1 VQTRRRAQLTGPNR
15 STDLPRPSGKSSPE
29 SREQKPR
36 DQQNNLI
43 RASAIRPPTSACHPC
58 QCQSAPRRPRFSLKE
73 SGPAAPD
80 VSLAWWSWRGCPT
93 RSHSELGRET
103 PQRPWYCALRHG
115 RVGRRQ
121 ANQTSGTTG
130 QRAESRPAH
139 HHPTPHPEPPD
150 DRRSHGAVSRGPRT
164 IARSAGVGLA
174 GWSSP
179 VARQAHNLK
188 VAGSNPAPATKSG
201 RSCRCLEQR
210 GPVP

>member
-1 VQTRRRAQLTGPNR
+1 VVDHHVDRPDVQARRRAQLTGPNR

-121 ANQTSGTTG
+121 ANQTSGPESWLGLFG
-130 QRAESRPAH
+130 QVFRL
-139 HHPTPHPEPPD
+139 
-150 DRRSHGAVSRGPRT
+150 DR
-164 IARSAGVGLA
+164 
-174 GWSSP
+174 WS
-179 VARQAHNLK
+179 VCRVQA
-188 VAGSNPAPATKSG
+188 AAICG
-201 RSCRCLEQR
+201 RR
-210 GPVP
+210 VK

>member
-1 VQTRRRAQLTGPNR
+1 LRAVVDHHVDRPDVQTRRRAQLTGPNR

-121 ANQTSGTTG
+121 ANQTSGTEVREQTCTSPPYATSG
-130 QRAESRPAH
+130 APRRSQIAWGCLPGS
-139 HHPTPHPEPPD
+139 PD
-150 DRRSHGAVSRGPRT
+150 DRQIGWGGSRGVEQP
-164 IARSAGVGLA
+164 G
-174 GWSSP
+174 SSS
-179 VARQAHNLK
+179 
-188 VAGSNPAPATKSG
+188 GS
-201 RSCRCLEQR
+201 
-210 GPVP
+210 